1 MSPVLSPSDLID
13 PGEGQLLLG
22 GRVMQTAPQW
32 LVLADALD
40 AVRVLGRAE
49 PQLSVGDLVILAVR
63 RDAQDGRL
71 RLLSV
76 VDHRAYPEPRVRG
89 EHLRLSASGRGR
101 HLRQRARALQIIRNY
116 FLERR
121 FIEVDTPTLVPCP
134 GLDPHV
140 SSLGAIDENGAPRY
154 LITSPEFHMKR
165 LIAGGMP
172 RIFQF
177 AHCFRKNES
186 GPWHESQFTLLEWYR
201 AFSGYQEVLEDTE
214 ELVWRVFQEL
224 RPGLDYPG
232 GLVQRPF
239 MRVTVREAFQLAGLS
254 VDPIALAEQD
264 PDDYFQLLVDRVEPA
279 LAALGR
285 PVFLTHYPLSQGALA
300 QACPQDPSVAERFE
314 LYLGETEL
322 SNGYGELTDAQAQR
336 ERFEL
341 EIHRRDVAK
350 EESYPLDE
358 RFLDALHEGLP
369 PAAGNALGVD
379 RLVALA
385 LGTTNIQE
393 VLSFSASEK

>member
-1 MSPVLSPSDLID
+1 
-13 PGEGQLLLG
+13 
-22 GRVMQTAPQW
+22 MQTTPKW
-32 LVLADALD
+32 LLVADALD
-40 AVRVLGRAE
+40 AVRVHVPAE
-49 PQLSVGDLVILAVR
+49 PRITVGDLVILDVR
-63 RDAQDGRL
+63 RDAQDGPL

-76 VDHRAYPEPRVRG
+76 VDHRTHPEPKATG
-89 EHLRLSASGRGR
+89 EHLRLSASGRGK

-116 FLERR
+116 FLERH
-121 FIEVDTPTLVPCP
+121 FIEVETPTLVPCP

-140 SSLGAIDENGAPRY
+140 SSLGAIDENGAARY

-165 LIAGGMP
+165 LVAGGMP

-177 AHCFRKNES
+177 AHCFRKYES
-186 GPWHESQFTLLEWYR
+186 GPWHEPQFTLLEWYR
-201 AFSGYQEVLEDTE
+201 AFAGYEEVLDDTE

-239 MRVTVREAFQLAGLS
+239 MRLTVRQAFQLAGLS
-254 VDPIALAEQD
+254 VDPIALADKD
-264 PDDYFQLLVDRVEPA
+264 PNDYFQLLVDRVEPA

-285 PVFLTHYPLSQGALA
+285 PVFLTHFPLSQAALA

-314 LYLGETEL
+314 LYLGQTEL

-350 EESYPLDE
+350 EEFYPLDE
-358 RFLDALHEGLP
+358 QFLDALHEGLP
-369 PAAGNALGVD
+369 PAAGNALGLD